1 MNIAHLLLGAA
12 QEFRDVTALARG
24 EQAYL
29 SYRDFWRKVS
39 VMSTHLRQRFGLDR
53 GDRVAFAMTN
63 CVESLEV
70 MYAIWHAGLCAV
82 PMNAKLHA
90 KEFAFI
96 VENSGAKL
104 CFVTEDLAATIGD
117 AAKEAPALK
126 EIVDVSTRAYSFME
140 VGDPSLIA
148 DCEPTDTAWLF
159 YTSGTTGR
167 PKGATLSHRN
177 LLVMALNY
185 YADVDRPP
193 AGSSMVHAAPISH
206 GSGLWNFPMVA
217 RGVTQVFPESG
228 HYDVPET
235 VALMN
240 RWPDCSIFLA
250 PTMVKRLIEHGS
262 VGDLEPGALKFI
274 TYGGAPM
281 YVSDL
286 KRAMEILGDRALTQ
300 LYGQGESPMT
310 ITHLSREMHA
320 NRQHPRWE
328 QRLAS
333 AGIADTCVEVRVV
346 DEEGRKV
353 PLGEVGEIIVKGD
366 TVMSGYWSN
375 PEATA

>member
-1 MNIAHLLLGAA
+1 MNIAHLLLGSA
-12 QEFRDVTALARG
+12 QEFRDHTALARG
-24 EQAYL
+24 NEAYL
-29 SYRDFWRKVS
+29 SYRDLWRKVS
-39 VMSTHLRQRFGLDR
+39 VMSMHLGGRFGLAR

-63 CVESLEV
+63 CVESIEV

-96 VENSGAKL
+96 LEDSGARL
-104 CFVTEDLAATIGD
+104 CFVTPDLATTIAE
-117 AAKEAPALK
+117 AAKEAPALRD
-126 EIVDVSTRAYSFME
+126 IVDVTTPAYSSMA
-140 VGDPSLIA
+140 VGDAGTIA

-167 PKGATLSHRN
+167 PKGAMLSHRN
-177 LLVMALNY
+177 LLAMTLNY

-206 GSGLWNFPMVA
+206 GSGLWNFSMVA

-228 HYDVPET
+228 KYEVPET

-250 PTMVKRLIEHGS
+250 PTMVKRLVEHAS
-262 VGDLEPGALKFI
+262 VGELKPGALRLI

-286 KRAMEILGDRALTQ
+286 KRALDTLGNVLCQ

-310 ITHLSREMHA
+310 ITHLSREIHA
-320 NRQHPRWE
+320 ERGHPRWE
-328 QRLAS
+328 ARLAS
-333 AGIADTCVEVRVV
+333 AGLPDTCIEVRVV
-346 DEEGRKV
+346 DEDGRPV
-353 PLGEVGEIIVKGD
+353 PVGDVGEIIVKGD
-366 TVMSGYWSN
+366 TVMAGY
-375 PEATA
+375 

>member
-12 QEFRDVTALARG
+12 QEFRDVPALARG

-39 VMSTHLRQRFGLDR
+39 VMSTHLRQRFGLDQ

-96 VENSGAKL
+96 LENSGAKL
-104 CFVTEDLAATIGD
+104 CFVTDDLATTIAE

-126 EIVDVSTRAYSFME
+126 EIVDVSTRAYRFME
-140 VGDPSLIA
+140 VGDPSPIA
-148 DCEPTDTAWLF
+148 DCEATDPAWLF

-193 AGSSMVHAAPISH
+193 TGSSMVHAAPISH
-206 GSGLWNFPMVA
+206 GSGLWNFSMVA

-228 HYDVPET
+228 KYEVSET

-250 PTMVKRLIEHGS
+250 PTMVKRLVEHGS
-262 VGDLEPGALKFI
+262 VSDLRPGALRLMS
-274 TYGGAPM
+274 YGGAPM
-281 YVSDL
+281 CVSAL
-286 KRAMEILGDRALTQ
+286 TRALDTLGNVMCQ

-310 ITHLSREMHA
+310 ITHLSREIHA
-320 NRQHPRWE
+320 QRQHPRWE
-328 QRLAS
+328 AR
-333 AGIADTCVEVRVV
+333 
-346 DEEGRKV
+346 
-353 PLGEVGEIIVKGD
+353 
-366 TVMSGYWSN
+366 
-375 PEATA
+375 

>member
-12 QEFRDVTALARG
+12 QEFRDVPALARG

-29 SYRDFWRKVS
+29 GYRDFWRTVS
-39 VMSTHLRQRFGLDR
+39 VMSTHLRARFGLER

-96 VENSGAKL
+96 LENSGARL
-104 CFVTEDLAATIGD
+104 CFVTPDLATTIAE

-126 EIVDVSTRAYSFME
+126 EIVDVTTRPYTFME
-140 VGDPSLIA
+140 VGDPSAMA
-148 DCEPTDTAWLF
+148 DGEPTDPAWLF

-177 LLVMALNY
+177 LLAMTLNY
-185 YADVDRPP
+185 YADVDRPV
-193 AGSSMVHAAPISH
+193 AGGSIVHAAPISH
-206 GSGLWNFPMVA
+206 GSGLWNFPMLA
-217 RGVTQVFPESG
+217 RGSVQVFPESG

-235 VALMN
+235 VQLMN

-250 PTMVKRLIEHGS
+250 PTMVKRLVEHGS
-262 VGDLEPGALKFI
+262 VGELQPGALRLI

-286 KRAMEILGDRALTQ
+286 KRAMAVLGDRALCQ

-310 ITHLSREMHA
+310 ITHLSREIHA
-320 NRQHPRWE
+320 AKDHPRWE
-328 QRLAS
+328 
-333 AGIADTCVEVRVV
+333 
-346 DEEGRKV
+346 
-353 PLGEVGEIIVKGD
+353 
-366 TVMSGYWSN
+366 
-375 PEATA
+375 